1 MITNNVPSAQ
11 SLPSAE
17 VGGVSKDLTNAQ
29 ESKEMFLQILVA
41 QLRNQ
46 NPLDPSD
53 PMQFISQL
61 AQFSSLEQTILM
73 RQDLTAIRDAL
84 AQPDQQDL
92 AAGVPAE

>member
-1 MITNNVPSAQ
+1 MITNNVQSAQ
-11 SLPSAE
+11 SLPPAE

-46 NPLDPSD
+46 NPLDPAD

-84 AQPDQQDL
+84 AQTNQQEL